1 MKKILLV
8 EDEPLIQ
15 KTLKMLLQRRG
26 HEVTALSSGI
36 KAIAQIHDE
45 NFDLIICDLMLQD
58 ITGFDIIEESKA
70 KFSPEDISAKFRIIT
85 AYSSP
90 QIIEKAK
97 LYQCAIYSKP
107 FTDVNLVIDNIL
119 RENNDAD

>member
-26 HEVTALSSGI
+26 HEVMALSSGI

-70 KFSPEDISAKFRIIT
+70 KFSPEDISAKFRINR
-85 AYSSP
+85 
-90 QIIEKAK
+90 
-97 LYQCAIYSKP
+97 L
-107 FTDVNLVIDNIL
+107 
-119 RENNDAD
+119 